1 MSDQVVYK
9 ILQITNLKSVRL
21 SSLQVSQLNIDQNEL
36 IAVEAKGLSGEF
48 ETTKVRLIGRLVF
61 QTIIAIEKFQKLSD
75 GVHCIAAEDGSQAE
89 L

>member
-1 MSDQVVYK
+1 M
-9 ILQITNLKSVRL
+9 KSVRL

-36 IAVEAKGLSGEF
+36 IAVEAKGLSGQF
-48 ETTKVRLIGRLVF
+48 ETTKARLILYILKYSISYTARLGF
-61 QTIIAIEKFQKLSD
+61 QTTIAIEKFQQLSD